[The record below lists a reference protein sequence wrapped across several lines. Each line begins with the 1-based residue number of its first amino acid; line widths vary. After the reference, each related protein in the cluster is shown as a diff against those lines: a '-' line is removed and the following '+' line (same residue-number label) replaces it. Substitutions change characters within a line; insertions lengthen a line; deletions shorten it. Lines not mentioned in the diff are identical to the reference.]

1 MFRFG
6 KPWGAGLKIYPSGKE
21 KIGYWDQDK
30 FIENMPTEQ
39 QFQTFNDILKA
50 DNETFDFKQM
60 AVSFMNQN
68 KKIENNDDVDIESLN
83 IA

>member
-1 MFRFG
+1 
-6 KPWGAGLKIYPSGKE
+6 
-21 KIGYWDQDK
+21 
-30 FIENMPTEQ
+30 MPTEQ